1 MVAKKSK
8 AKSKAKKAKAS
19 KAKKAPATKKV
30 AKKDKPTLP
39 MLNELSFVLMFHGL
53 DEEYRELL
61 KEDPAEYMFS
71 VYNMEISFDLKV
83 VENDEKTINLALPF
97 YRPAIG
103 NK

>member
-1 MVAKKSK
+1 MVAKKSN

-19 KAKKAPATKKV
+19 KAKKA
-30 AKKDKPTLP
+30 AKPKPTLP